1 MITHVYNVNA
11 KKSGDITYLNSD
23 TMKFIMELENT
34 KIAKNA
40 SLFRKLIYNLWTDC
54 IISGAYPQ
62 NNPNTIEVQFGN
74 STYYYD
80 SKKIA
85 KNQHWILLYL
95 NKLHVLDPQMLNDGT
110 KWTEVR
116 QPIELLMSM
125 GNAVVECIQ
134 RNNKITR

>member
-1 MITHVYNVNA
+1 MIAHVYNVNA

-23 TMKFIMELENT
+23 TIKFIMELENT
-34 KIAKNA
+34 KITKNA

-54 IISGAYPQ
+54 IINGAYPQ
-62 NNPNTIEVQFGN
+62 DNPDTIKVQYGN
-74 STYYYD
+74 STYYY
-80 SKKIA
+80 SIKKII

-95 NKLHVLDPQMLNDGT
+95 NKLHVLDPQMLADGT

-125 GNAVVECIQ
+125 GNAVAQNIQ
-134 RNNKITR
+134 LNNKKTR